1 MKHQAMN
8 GILLRALLRDLKIEA
23 LEPEHNVSNDGT
35 FSHIKL
41 TTVYLHMHPM
51 NMPGLVI
58 ILVHMQYFDLVSKEI
73 SFTQQSLT
81 GSKKKTRL

>member
-51 NMPGLVI
+51 NMPG
-58 ILVHMQYFDLVSKEI
+58 QYFDLVSKEI